1 MTTIKL
7 TAPKLIDPI
16 AALVNEAREDAG
28 AHPVALVAMDIGV
41 TLTGGL
47 AVVETKRTFRNDE
60 KAAIEALL
68 SLPVPVHAAFFG
80 LTANIDGRILK
91 GIAQARE
98 EARETYE
105 EAVSEGKTA
114 VLHEELLRG
123 VHALSVGNLAPG
135 GTIEVTTRWADTLRS
150 AGISCGR
157 LRIPMTVGDVYGI
170 SYLPET
176 DELTH
181 GDGPESVSLRIRHDA
196 GAIRLAT
203 GALRASKD
211 GVLVGEAPANAPVDI
226 EVEAWKPGV
235 LTSKAWDGRDVS
247 LRIEAAGTGEAPV
260 HAAVLVDHSG
270 SMSSRC
276 EGDSGQ
282 YVSKH
287 EAVRNGL
294 RALTEELRETD
305 RVSLWEFDT
314 ICDPVDGGLAASPG
328 AFARAIEKLEPPRGG
343 TEIGEALYQVFSE
356 TDPCDVLL
364 ITDGMSYALDVH
376 HLAQEG
382 RRVFVVLVGE
392 DSLEANVGHLAALT
406 GGDIHFS
413 FGADV
418 DSALHAVL
426 QGLRTKRMT
435 EEQETPAGGEL
446 PESIS
451 AIRGNVRMSAAW
463 SGEPAKAVMERDTL
477 AEGVAAY
484 AASLALP
491 SLSET
496 AASELAVGEGL
507 VTHLTS
513 LVLVD
518 EEGPIQEGLPVT
530 RKVDL
535 PTPRTTANMVAAY
548 GDKMAYA
555 RVSSEKLARRIPYVS
570 EDSILPLRR
579 QPLTEAFYDLAP
591 PSPDMSEAE
600 QAAQCERQPENLH
613 LVTSRIDWK
622 KQGRALGECDLSGLE
637 PAVAA
642 SIRTLAD
649 HKKIREIAAE
659 WGIES
664 IRLALA
670 LVGAWAA
677 SGFGDDSDE
686 DGPTVRY
693 AGRVERRLLKGV
705 KNSDAFIIHFSWF
718 CQGHVI
724 IDYDLPQSLRDQ
736 LTGDSSQTASTD
748 EEANR

>member
-7 TAPKLIDPI
+7 TVPRMIDPI

-60 KAAIEALL
+60 AAAIEALL
-68 SLPVPVHAAFFG
+68 SLPIPVHAAFFG
-80 LTANIDGRILK
+80 LTAKIDGRILK

-135 GTIEVTTRWADTLRS
+135 AMIEVTTRWADTLRS
-150 AGISCGR
+150 AAASCGR

-170 SYLPET
+170 SDLPET

-181 GDGPESVSLRIRHDA
+181 GDGLKSVSLCIRHDA
-196 GAIRLAT
+196 GAIRLAS
-203 GALRASKD
+203 GALRASRD
-211 GVLVGEAPANAPVDI
+211 GVLVGEAPANAPIDI
-226 EVEAWKPGV
+226 EFEEWKPGV
-235 LTSKAWDGRDVS
+235 LKSKAWDGRDVS
-247 LRIEAAGTGEAPV
+247 LHIEPAETGEEPV

-276 EGDSGQ
+276 EGDSGR

-287 EAVRNGL
+287 EAVWNGL

-305 RVSLWEFDT
+305 RISLWEFDNS
-314 ICDPVDGGLAASPG
+314 CNPVDRGLAASPG
-328 AFARAIEKLEPPRGG
+328 EFSQAINKLTPPCGG
-343 TEIGEALYQVFSE
+343 TEIGGAIDRVFAE

-364 ITDGMSYALDVH
+364 ITDGKSYALDVH
-376 HLAQEG
+376 RLAQEG
-382 RRVFVVLVGE
+382 RRIFVVLVGE

-418 DSALHAVL
+418 DTALHAAL
-426 QGLRTKRMT
+426 QGMRTKRMAQ
-435 EEQETPAGGEL
+435 EQGTPAGGRL
-446 PESIS
+446 PESVC

-463 SGEPAKAVMERDTL
+463 SGKPASGAMERDTL
-477 AEGVAAY
+477 SEGVAAY
-484 AASLALP
+484 AANLALP
-491 SLSET
+491 SLSEAT
-496 AASELAVGEGL
+496 ARKLAVGESL

-518 EEGPIQEGLPVT
+518 EEGPLQEGLPVT
-530 RKVDL
+530 RKVNL
-535 PTPRTTANMVAAY
+535 PTPRTAGDVAYDIASPV
-548 GDKMAYA
+548 MF
-555 RVSSEKLARRIPYVS
+555 ARRIPH
-570 EDSILPLRR
+570 ELDSVILPEPPL
-579 QPLTEAFYDLAP
+579 PLTEASYDLAP
-591 PSPDMSEAE
+591 PSPDLPEAE
-600 QAAQCERQPENLH
+600 KEEQCYRQAENLY
-613 LVTSRIDWK
+613 LVTYWIDWK
-622 KQGRALGECDLSGLE
+622 KEDSALAACNLSGLE

-642 SIRTLAD
+642 SIRALAN
-649 HKKIREIAAE
+649 HKDIRETAAE
-659 WGIES
+659 WGIDPV
-664 IRLALA
+664 RLAIA
-670 LVGAWAA
+670 LVAAWTVEHNA
-677 SGFGDDSDE
+677 DWDE
-686 DGPTVRY
+686 STERHAVR
-693 AGRVERRLLKGV
+693 VRRSLLKGV
-705 KNSDAFIIHFSWF
+705 DSDAFGGYFKQF
-718 CQGHVI
+718 DPEG
-724 IDYDLPQSLRDQ
+724 
-736 LTGDSSQTASTD
+736 
-748 EEANR
+748 E

>member
-1 MTTIKL
+1 MHQMRKKMTTIKL
-7 TAPKLIDPI
+7 AVPRLIDPI
-16 AALVNEAREDAG
+16 AALVNKAREEAG
-28 AHPVALVAMDIGV
+28 AHPVALVAMDIGIA
-41 TLTGGL
+41 LTGGL

-60 KAAIEALL
+60 KAPIEALL

-80 LTANIDGRILK
+80 LTAKIDGRILK

-105 EAVSEGKTA
+105 DAVSEGKTA

-135 GTIEVTTRWADTLRS
+135 ATIEVTTRWAGTLRS
-150 AGISCGR
+150 AGACCGR

-170 SYLPET
+170 SDLPET

-181 GDGPESVSLRIRHDA
+181 GDGLKSVSLRIRHDA

-203 GALRASKD
+203 GTLRASKD
-211 GVLVGEAPANAPVDI
+211 GVLSGEAPANAPIDI

-235 LTSKAWDGRDVS
+235 LTGKAWDGRDVS
-247 LRIEAAGTGEAPV
+247 LCIEAAEAGAEPV

-287 EAVRNGL
+287 EAVRRGL

-305 RVSLWEFDT
+305 RISLWEFDNT
-314 ICDPVDGGLAASPG
+314 CNSVNGDLAASPG
-328 AFARAIEKLEPPRGG
+328 AFAQAIEKLAPPRGG
-343 TEIGEALYQVFSE
+343 TEIGGALYQVFSE

-364 ITDGMSYALDVH
+364 ITDGKSYALDVH
-376 HLAQEG
+376 HFAHAG

-418 DSALHAVL
+418 DSALHAAL
-426 QGLRTKRMT
+426 QGMQTKRMT
-435 EEQETPAGGEL
+435 QEQEAPAGEEF
-446 PESIS
+446 PESAH

-463 SGEPAKAVMERDTL
+463 SGEPGKAASQRDTL
-477 AEGVAAY
+477 SEGIAAY

-496 AASELAVGEGL
+496 AASKLAVGEGL

-518 EEGPIQEGLPVT
+518 EDGPVQEGLPVT

-535 PTPRTTANMVAAY
+535 STPRTAGNMVAAY
-548 GDKMAYA
+548 GDKM
-555 RVSSEKLARRIPYVS
+555 VLAERIPPVL
-570 EDSILPLRR
+570 ECRILLPRLEAARDLTPLPSDIPRR
-579 QPLTEAFYDLAP
+579 KNKSSVIARPKTCTSSPTGSTGRKKEAHWP
-591 PSPDMSEAE
+591 
-600 QAAQCERQPENLH
+600 
-613 LVTSRIDWK
+613 
-622 KQGRALGECDLSGLE
+622 RA
-637 PAVAA
+637 
-642 SIRTLAD
+642 T
-649 HKKIREIAAE
+649 
-659 WGIES
+659 
-664 IRLALA
+664 
-670 LVGAWAA
+670 
-677 SGFGDDSDE
+677 
-686 DGPTVRY
+686 
-693 AGRVERRLLKGV
+693 
-705 KNSDAFIIHFSWF
+705 
-718 CQGHVI
+718 
-724 IDYDLPQSLRDQ
+724 
-736 LTGDSSQTASTD
+736 
-748 EEANR
+748 

>member
-7 TAPKLIDPI
+7 TVPRMIDPI

-28 AHPVALVAMDIGV
+28 AHPVALVAMDIGI

-47 AVVETKRTFRNDE
+47 AVVETKRSFRNDE
-60 KAAIEALL
+60 AATIEALL

-80 LTANIDGRILK
+80 LTAKIDGRILK

-135 GTIEVTTRWADTLRS
+135 GMIEVTTRWADTLRS
-150 AGISCGR
+150 AAASCGR

-170 SYLPET
+170 SDLPET

-181 GDGPESVSLRIRHDA
+181 GDGLKSVSLSIRHDA

-203 GALRASKD
+203 GALRASRD
-211 GVLVGEAPANAPVDI
+211 GVLVGEAPANAPIDI
-226 EVEAWKPGV
+226 EFEGWKPGV
-235 LTSKAWDGRDVS
+235 LKSKAWDGRDVS
-247 LRIEAAGTGEAPV
+247 LHIEAAETGEEPV

-270 SMSSRC
+270 SMSSPC
-276 EGDSGQ
+276 EGDSGH

-305 RVSLWEFDT
+305 RISLWEFDNS
-314 ICDPVDGGLAASPG
+314 CNPVDRGLAASPG
-328 AFARAIEKLEPPRGG
+328 EFSQAIEKLTLPCGG
-343 TEIGEALYQVFSE
+343 TEIGGAIDRVFAE

-364 ITDGMSYALDVH
+364 ITDGKSYALDVH
-376 HLAQEG
+376 RLAQEG
-382 RRVFVVLVGE
+382 RRIFVVLVGE

-418 DSALHAVL
+418 DTALHAAL
-426 QGLRTKRMT
+426 QGMRTKRMAQ
-435 EEQETPAGGEL
+435 EQGTPAGGQL
-446 PESIS
+446 PESVC
-451 AIRGNVRMSAAW
+451 AIRGNVRMSVAW
-463 SGEPAKAVMERDTL
+463 SGKPVKAASERDTL
-477 AEGVAAY
+477 SEGVAAY

-491 SLSET
+491 SLSEAT
-496 AASELAVGEGL
+496 ARKLAVGESL

-518 EEGPIQEGLPVT
+518 EEGPLQEGLPVT

-535 PTPRTTANMVAAY
+535 PTPRTAGDVAYDIASPV
-548 GDKMAYA
+548 MF
-555 RVSSEKLARRIPYVS
+555 ARRIPH
-570 EDSILPLRR
+570 ELDSVMLPSPP
-579 QPLTEAFYDLAP
+579 QPLTEASYDLAP
-591 PSPDMSEAE
+591 PSPDIPEEEKEE
-600 QAAQCERQPENLH
+600 QCYRQAENLY
-613 LVTSRIDWK
+613 LVTYWIDWK
-622 KQGRALGECDLSGLE
+622 KEGSALAACNLNGLE

-642 SIRTLAD
+642 SIRALAN
-649 HKKIREIAAE
+649 HKGILETAAK
-659 WGIES
+659 WGIDPVG
-664 IRLALA
+664 LAIA
-670 LVGAWAA
+670 LVAAWVAEHNA
-677 SGFGDDSDE
+677 DWDE
-686 DGPTVRY
+686 STERHANRVR
-693 AGRVERRLLKGV
+693 RSLLKGV
-705 KNSDAFIIHFSWF
+705 DSDAFGAYFGQF
-718 CQGHVI
+718 DPEMG
-724 IDYDLPQSLRDQ
+724 
-736 LTGDSSQTASTD
+736 
-748 EEANR
+748 

>member
-1 MTTIKL
+1 MTTVKL
-7 TAPKLIDPI
+7 TAPKMIDPI
-16 AALVNEAREDAG
+16 AALVGRAREDAG
-28 AHPVALVAMDIGV
+28 AHPASLVAMDVGI

-47 AVVETKRTFRNDE
+47 AVVETKRFFRNDE
-60 KAAIEALL
+60 AAAIEALL

-80 LTANIDGRILK
+80 LTAKIDDRILK

-135 GTIEVTTRWADTLRS
+135 KIIEVTTCWADTLRN
-150 AGISCGR
+150 AGTSCGR
-157 LRIPMTVGDVYGI
+157 LRIPITVGDVYGI

-181 GDGPESVSLRIRHDA
+181 GDTLKSVSLRICHDA
-196 GAIRLAT
+196 GGVRLAT
-203 GALRASKD
+203 GALRASQD
-211 GVLVGEAPANAPVDI
+211 GTLVGEAPANAPIDI

-247 LRIEAAGTGEAPV
+247 LHIDEAEAGEAPV

-270 SMSSRC
+270 SMEEEC
-276 EGDSGQ
+276 EGDSE
-282 YVSKH
+282 YNISKH
-287 EAVRNGL
+287 EAVQNGL
-294 RALTEELRETD
+294 RALTAKLQEKD
-305 RVSLWEFDT
+305 RISLCEFDNT
-314 ICDPVDGGLAASPG
+314 CNPVDGGLAASPG
-328 AFARAIEKLEPPRGG
+328 EFEQAIEKLTPPYGG
-343 TEIGEALYQVFSE
+343 TEIGGAIDRVFSE
-356 TDPCDVLL
+356 TDPCDLLL

-376 HLAQEG
+376 RLAQEG

-418 DSALHAVL
+418 DSALKAAL
-426 QGLRTKRMT
+426 QGMRTKRMT
-435 EEQETPAGGEL
+435 KEQAAPAGEGL
-446 PESIS
+446 PESAH

-463 SGEPAKAVMERDTL
+463 SGEPVKAVSERDTL
-477 AEGVAAY
+477 VEGVAAY

-496 AASELAVGEGL
+496 AARKLAVGESL

-518 EEGPIQEGLPVT
+518 EEGPLQEGLPVT

-535 PTPRTTANMVAAY
+535 PTPGTAAGMPSYSYSIKPPSEQYV
-548 GDKMAYA
+548 MEE
-555 RVSSEKLARRIPYVS
+555 RVLYRPTMPSPRRIVP
-570 EDSILPLRR
+570 R
-579 QPLTEAFYDLAP
+579 PLTEVVYDLSP
-591 PSPDMSEAE
+591 PSSDMPEAE
-600 QAAQCERQPENLH
+600 KEEHRDRQVQNLY
-613 LVTSRIDWK
+613 LITYRIDWVK
-622 KQGRALGECDLSGLE
+622 EGSALAACNLDGLK

-642 SIRTLAD
+642 SIRALAD
-649 HKKIREIAAE
+649 HKDILETAAK
-659 WGIES
+659 WGINP
-664 IRLALA
+664 IGLAIA
-670 LVGAWAA
+670 LVAAWAVEYN
-677 SGFGDDSDE
+677 SDWDQSAE
-686 DGPTVRY
+686 RHADRVR
-693 AGRVERRLLKGV
+693 RRLLKGV
-705 KNSDAFIIHFSWF
+705 DSDAFSAYIKLF
-718 CQGHVI
+718 
-724 IDYDLPQSLRDQ
+724 DPETER
-736 LTGDSSQTASTD
+736 GDGLGDDSV
-748 EEANR
+748 

>member
-1 MTTIKL
+1 MTTI
-7 TAPKLIDPI
+7 APKLIDPI
-16 AALVNEAREDAG
+16 AALVNETRDNAG
-28 AHPVALVAMDIGV
+28 AHPVALGAMDIGI

-60 KAAIEALL
+60 KTAIEALL

-80 LTANIDGRILK
+80 LTAKIDGRILK
-91 GIAQARE
+91 SIAQTRE

-150 AGISCGR
+150 AAASCGR

-170 SYLPET
+170 SDLSET

-181 GDGPESVSLRIRHDA
+181 GDGLKSVSLRIRHDA

-203 GALRASKD
+203 GALSASKD
-211 GVLVGEAPANAPVDI
+211 GILSGEAPANAPIDI

-235 LTSKAWDGRDVS
+235 LTGKAWDGRDVS
-247 LRIEAAGTGEAPV
+247 LRIEAAETGAEPV

-276 EGDSGQ
+276 EGDSGHH
-282 YVSKH
+282 VSKH
-287 EAVRNGL
+287 EAVRRGL
-294 RALTEELRETD
+294 HALTEELRETD
-305 RVSLWEFDT
+305 RISLWEFDNT
-314 ICDPVDGGLAASPG
+314 CNPVGGGLAASPG
-328 AFARAIEKLEPPRGG
+328 AFAKAIEKLTPPSGG
-343 TEIGEALYQVFSE
+343 TEIGGALYQVFSE

-364 ITDGMSYALDVH
+364 ITDGKSYALDVH
-376 HLAQEG
+376 DLAHAG

-418 DSALHAVL
+418 DSALQAVL
-426 QGLRTKRMT
+426 QGMRTKRMT
-435 EEQETPAGGEL
+435 REQGIPAGGQL
-446 PESIS
+446 PES
-451 AIRGNVRMSAAW
+451 AHVIRGNVRMSAAW
-463 SGEPAKAVMERDTL
+463 SGEPGKAVPERDTL
-477 AEGVAAY
+477 SEGIAAY

-496 AASELAVGEGL
+496 TAGKLAVGEGL

-518 EEGPIQEGLPVT
+518 EEGPVQEGLPVT

-535 PTPRTTANMVAAY
+535 PTPRTAGDVAAADR
-548 GDKMAYA
+548 DKMLFA
-555 RVSSEKLARRIPYVS
+555 RSISPVL
-570 EDSILPLRR
+570 EDSILPPRP
-579 QPLTEAFYDLAP
+579 QPLTEASYDLAP
-591 PSPDMSEAE
+591 PSSDMSEAE

-642 SIRTLAD
+642 SIRALAD
-649 HKKIREIAAE
+649 HEDIREAAAE

-670 LVGAWAA
+670 LVAAWAA

-686 DGPTVRY
+686 DQPTARY
-693 AGRVERRLLKGV
+693 AGRVQRRLLKGV
-705 KNSDAFIIHFSWF
+705 KNSAAFIIHFSWF
-718 CQGHVI
+718 CRGHVI
-724 IDYDLPQSLRDQ
+724 IDYVLPQSLRDRI
-736 LTGDSSQTASTD
+736 TGD

>member
-1 MTTIKL
+1 MTIGL
-7 TAPKLIDPI
+7 TAQRMIDPI
-16 AALVNEAREDAG
+16 AALVNEARENAG

-47 AVVETKRTFRNDE
+47 AVVETKRSFRNDE

-80 LTANIDGRILK
+80 LTAKIDGRILK

-150 AGISCGR
+150 AAASCGR

-170 SYLPET
+170 APLPET

-181 GDGPESVSLRIRHDA
+181 GKGLKNVSLRIRHDA

-203 GALRASKD
+203 GALRASRD
-211 GVLVGEAPANAPVDI
+211 GVLAGEAPANAPIDI
-226 EVEAWKPGV
+226 EVEGWKPGA
-235 LTSKAWDGRDVS
+235 LKSKAWDGRDVS
-247 LRIEAAGTGEAPV
+247 LDIEAAEAGGEPV

-276 EGDSGQ
+276 EGDSGHR
-282 YVSKH
+282 VSKH

-305 RVSLWEFDT
+305 RLSLWEFDHT
-314 ICDPVDGGLAASPG
+314 CDPVDGSLAASPG
-328 AFARAIEKLEPPRGG
+328 AFAKAIEKLTPPCGG
-343 TEIGEALYQVFSE
+343 TEIGGAIDHVFAK

-364 ITDGMSYALDVH
+364 ITDGKSYALDVH
-376 HLAQEG
+376 RLAQEG

-418 DSALHAVL
+418 DSALHAAL
-426 QGLRTKRMT
+426 QGMRTKRMT
-435 EEQETPAGGEL
+435 QEQETPAGGEL
-446 PESIS
+446 PESVC

-463 SGEPAKAVMERDTL
+463 SGEPAKAAPERDTL
-477 AEGVAAY
+477 SEGVAAY

-491 SLSET
+491 SLSE
-496 AASELAVGEGL
+496 AAARKLAVGESL

-518 EEGPIQEGLPVT
+518 EEGPVQEGLPVT

-535 PTPRTTANMVAAY
+535 PTPRTAKGMAAY
-548 GDKMAYA
+548 GDMVAYA
-555 RVSSEKLARRIPYVS
+555 PDPSVQF
-570 EDSILPLRR
+570 LRR
-579 QPLTEAFYDLAP
+579 TLHELDSVMLPEPPQPLTEASYDLAP
-591 PSPDMSEAE
+591 PSPDIPEEEKEE
-600 QAAQCERQPENLH
+600 QCYRQAENLY
-613 LVTSRIDWK
+613 LVTWWIDWK
-622 KQGRALGECDLSGLE
+622 KEGSALAACNLNGLE

-642 SIRTLAD
+642 SIRALAD
-649 HKKIREIAAE
+649 HKDIRETAAE
-659 WGIES
+659 WGIDPV
-664 IRLALA
+664 RLAIA
-670 LVGAWAA
+670 LVAAWTVEHNA
-677 SGFGDDSDE
+677 DWDE
-686 DGPTVRY
+686 STERH
-693 AGRVERRLLKGV
+693 AGRVRRSLLKGV
-705 KNSDAFIIHFSWF
+705 DSDAFGGYFRRF
-718 CQGHVI
+718 DPEG
-724 IDYDLPQSLRDQ
+724 
-736 LTGDSSQTASTD
+736 G
-748 EEANR
+748 

>member
-1 MTTIKL
+1 MRKKMTTVKL
-7 TAPKLIDPI
+7 AAPKLIDPI
-16 AALVNEAREDAG
+16 AALVNEARDSAG
-28 AHPVALVAMDIGV
+28 AHPAALVAMDIGV

-60 KAAIEALL
+60 KTPIEALL

-80 LTANIDGRILK
+80 LTAKIDGRILK

-105 EAVSEGKTA
+105 DAVSEGKTA

-135 GTIEVTTRWADTLRS
+135 AMIEVTTRWTDTLRS
-150 AGISCGR
+150 ATASCGR
-157 LRIPMTVGDVYGI
+157 LRIPMTAGDVYGI
-170 SYLPET
+170 SDLAET

-181 GDGPESVSLRIRHDA
+181 GEGLKSVSLRIRHDA
-196 GAIRLAT
+196 GGVRLAT

-211 GVLVGEAPANAPVDI
+211 GVLSGEAPANAPVDI

-235 LTSKAWDGRDVS
+235 LKGKAWDGRDVS
-247 LRIEAAGTGEAPV
+247 LRIEAAETGAEPV

-270 SMSSRC
+270 SMSSEC

-287 EAVRNGL
+287 EAVRRGL
-294 RALTEELRETD
+294 RALAEELRETD
-305 RVSLWEFDT
+305 RIRLWEFDNT
-314 ICDPVDGGLAASPG
+314 CNPVDGGLAASPG
-328 AFARAIEKLEPPRGG
+328 AFAQAIEKLTPPSGG

-376 HLAQEG
+376 DLAQEG

-426 QGLRTKRMT
+426 QGMRTRRMT
-435 EEQETPAGGEL
+435 REQETPAGGEL
-446 PESIS
+446 PESAH

-463 SGEPAKAVMERDTL
+463 SGESVVAASQRDTL
-477 AEGVAAY
+477 SEGIAAY

-496 AASELAVGEGL
+496 AAGKLAVGESL

-518 EEGPIQEGLPVT
+518 EEGPVQEGLPVT
-530 RKVDL
+530 RKIDL
-535 PTPRTTANMVAAY
+535 PTPRTAGDMVAKY
-548 GDKMAYA
+548 GDKMVYTRA
-555 RVSSEKLARRIPYVS
+555 SSEALARRIPLIL
-570 EDSILPLRR
+570 EDSAMLPEPLP
-579 QPLTEAFYDLAP
+579 PLTEASYDLAP

-600 QAAQCERQPENLH
+600 QDEQRKRQPENLH
-613 LVTSRIDWK
+613 LVTSRIDWQ

-642 SIRTLAD
+642 SIQALAN
-649 HKKIREIAAE
+649 HEEIREVAAE

-670 LVGAWAA
+670 LVAAWVAN
-677 SGFGDDSDE
+677 GFGDDSDE
-686 DGPTVRY
+686 DQPTARY
-693 AGRVERRLLKGV
+693 AGRVQRRLLKGV

-718 CQGHVI
+718 CAGHVI
-724 IDYDLPQSLRDQ
+724 IDYVPPQSLRDRT
-736 LTGDSSQTASTD
+736 TGDSPS
-748 EEANR
+748 

>member
-1 MTTIKL
+1 MTIGL
-7 TAPKLIDPI
+7 TAPRMIDPI

-28 AHPVALVAMDIGV
+28 AHPVALVAMDIGI

-47 AVVETKRTFRNDE
+47 AVVETKRSFRNDE
-60 KAAIEALL
+60 AATIEALL

-80 LTANIDGRILK
+80 LTAKIDGRILK

-135 GTIEVTTRWADTLRS
+135 GMIEVTTRWADTLRS
-150 AGISCGR
+150 AAASCGR

-170 SYLPET
+170 SNLPET

-181 GDGPESVSLRIRHDA
+181 GNGLKSVSLSIRHDA

-203 GALRASKD
+203 GALRASRD
-211 GVLVGEAPANAPVDI
+211 GVLVGEAPANAPIDI
-226 EVEAWKPGV
+226 EFEEWKPGV
-235 LTSKAWDGRDVS
+235 LKSKAWDGRDVS
-247 LRIEAAGTGEAPV
+247 LHIEAAEAGEEPV

-276 EGDSGQ
+276 EGDSGR

-305 RVSLWEFDT
+305 RISLWEFDNT
-314 ICDPVDGGLAASPG
+314 CNPVDRGLAASPG
-328 AFARAIEKLEPPRGG
+328 EFAQAINKLTPPCGG
-343 TEIGEALYQVFSE
+343 TEIGGAIDRVFAE
-356 TDPCDVLL
+356 TDPGDVLL
-364 ITDGMSYALDVH
+364 ITDGKSYALDVH
-376 HLAQEG
+376 RLAQEG
-382 RRVFVVLVGE
+382 RRIFVVLVGE

-418 DSALHAVL
+418 DTALHAAL
-426 QGLRTKRMT
+426 QGMRTKRMAQ
-435 EEQETPAGGEL
+435 EQGTPAGGQL
-446 PESIS
+446 PESVC

-463 SGEPAKAVMERDTL
+463 SGKPTSGAMERDTL
-477 AEGVAAY
+477 SEGVAAY
-484 AASLALP
+484 AANLALP
-491 SLSET
+491 SLSEAT
-496 AASELAVGEGL
+496 ARKLAVGESL

-518 EEGPIQEGLPVT
+518 EEGPLQEGLPVT

-535 PTPRTTANMVAAY
+535 PTPRTAGDVAYDIASPV
-548 GDKMAYA
+548 MF
-555 RVSSEKLARRIPYVS
+555 ARRIPH
-570 EDSILPLRR
+570 ELDSVMLPEPP
-579 QPLTEAFYDLAP
+579 QPLTEASYDLAP
-591 PSPDMSEAE
+591 PSPDLPEAE
-600 QAAQCERQPENLH
+600 KEEQCYRQAENLY
-613 LVTSRIDWK
+613 LVTYWIDWK
-622 KQGRALGECDLSGLE
+622 KEDSALAACNLNGLE

-642 SIRTLAD
+642 SIR
-649 HKKIREIAAE
+649 
-659 WGIES
+659 
-664 IRLALA
+664 ALA
-670 LVGAWAA
+670 NHKGHPGDRCGMGNRSCPAGHCPRCSMDRGAQR
-677 SGFGDDSDE
+677 GLG
-686 DGPTVRY
+686 
-693 AGRVERRLLKGV
+693 
-705 KNSDAFIIHFSWF
+705 
-718 CQGHVI
+718 
-724 IDYDLPQSLRDQ
+724 
-736 LTGDSSQTASTD
+736 
-748 EEANR
+748 

>member
-7 TAPKLIDPI
+7 TVPRMIDPI

-28 AHPVALVAMDIGV
+28 AHPVALVAMDIGI

-47 AVVETKRTFRNDE
+47 AVVETKRSFRNDE
-60 KAAIEALL
+60 AAAIEALL

-80 LTANIDGRILK
+80 LTAKIDGRILK

-135 GTIEVTTRWADTLRS
+135 AMIEVTTRWADTLRS
-150 AGISCGR
+150 AAASCGR

-170 SYLPET
+170 SDLPET

-181 GDGPESVSLRIRHDA
+181 GDGLKSVSLSIRHDA
-196 GAIRLAT
+196 GAIRLAS
-203 GALRASKD
+203 GALRASRD
-211 GVLVGEAPANAPVDI
+211 GVLVGEAPANAPIDI
-226 EVEAWKPGV
+226 EFEGWKPGV
-235 LTSKAWDGRDVS
+235 LKSKAWGGRGVS
-247 LRIEAAGTGEAPV
+247 LHIEAAETGEEPV

-276 EGDSGQ
+276 EGDSGR

-305 RVSLWEFDT
+305 RISLWEFDNS
-314 ICDPVDGGLAASPG
+314 CDPVDRGLAASPG
-328 AFARAIEKLEPPRGG
+328 AFSQAIEKLTPPCGG
-343 TEIGEALYQVFSE
+343 TEIGGAIDHVFSE
-356 TDPCDVLL
+356 TDPGDVLL
-364 ITDGMSYALDVH
+364 ITDGKSYALDVH
-376 HLAQEG
+376 RLAQEG

-418 DSALHAVL
+418 DSALHAAL
-426 QGLRTKRMT
+426 QGMRTERMAQ
-435 EEQETPAGGEL
+435 EQETPAGGDL
-446 PESIS
+446 PESVC

-463 SGEPAKAVMERDTL
+463 SGKPASGAMERDTL
-477 AEGVAAY
+477 SEGVAAY

-491 SLSET
+491 SLSEAT
-496 AASELAVGEGL
+496 ARKLAVGEGL

-518 EEGPIQEGLPVT
+518 EEGPLQEGLPVT

-535 PTPRTTANMVAAY
+535 PTPRTAKGMAAY
-548 GDKMAYA
+548 GDMVAYA
-555 RVSSEKLARRIPYVS
+555 PDPSVQFLRRTLH
-570 EDSILPLRR
+570 ELDSVILPEPPL
-579 QPLTEAFYDLAP
+579 PLTEASYDLAP
-591 PSPDMSEAE
+591 PSPDIPEAE
-600 QAAQCERQPENLH
+600 KEEQCYRQAENLY
-613 LVTSRIDWK
+613 LVTYWIDWK
-622 KQGRALGECDLSGLE
+622 KEDSALAACNLSGLE

-642 SIRTLAD
+642 SIRALAD
-649 HKKIREIAAE
+649 HKDILETAAE
-659 WGIES
+659 WGIDPV
-664 IRLALA
+664 RLAIA
-670 LVGAWAA
+670 LVAAWTVEHNA
-677 SGFGDDSDE
+677 DWDE
-686 DGPTVRY
+686 STERH
-693 AGRVERRLLKGV
+693 AGRVRRSLLKGV
-705 KNSDAFIIHFSWF
+705 DSDAFGGYFKQF
-718 CQGHVI
+718 DPEG
-724 IDYDLPQSLRDQ
+724 
-736 LTGDSSQTASTD
+736 
-748 EEANR
+748 E

>member
-1 MTTIKL
+1 M
-7 TAPKLIDPI
+7 IDPI

-47 AVVETKRTFRNDE
+47 AVVETKRSFRNDE
-60 KAAIEALL
+60 AATIEALL

-80 LTANIDGRILK
+80 LTAKIDGRILK

-135 GTIEVTTRWADTLRS
+135 GMIEVTTRWADTLRS
-150 AGISCGR
+150 AAASCGR

-170 SYLPET
+170 SNLPET

-181 GDGPESVSLRIRHDA
+181 GNGLKSVSLSIRHDA

-203 GALRASKD
+203 GALRASRD
-211 GVLVGEAPANAPVDI
+211 GVLVGEAPANAPIDI
-226 EVEAWKPGV
+226 EFEEWKPGV
-235 LTSKAWDGRDVS
+235 LKSKAWDGRDVS
-247 LRIEAAGTGEAPV
+247 LHIEAAEAGEEPV

-276 EGDSGQ
+276 EGDSGR

-305 RVSLWEFDT
+305 RISLWEFDNS
-314 ICDPVDGGLAASPG
+314 CNPVDRGLAASPG
-328 AFARAIEKLEPPRGG
+328 EFSQAINKLTPPCGG
-343 TEIGEALYQVFSE
+343 TEIGGAIDHVFAE
-356 TDPCDVLL
+356 TDPGDVLL
-364 ITDGMSYALDVH
+364 ITDGKSYALDVH
-376 HLAQEG
+376 RLAQEG
-382 RRVFVVLVGE
+382 RRIFVVLVGE

-426 QGLRTKRMT
+426 KGLRTKRMT
-435 EEQETPAGGEL
+435 QEQETPAGGQL
-446 PESIS
+446 PESVCT
-451 AIRGNVRMSAAW
+451 IRGNVRMSAAW
-463 SGEPAKAVMERDTL
+463 SGKPASGAMERDTL
-477 AEGVAAY
+477 SEGVAAY
-484 AASLALP
+484 AANLALP

-496 AASELAVGEGL
+496 TARKLAVGESL

-518 EEGPIQEGLPVT
+518 EEGPLQEGLPVT

-535 PTPRTTANMVAAY
+535 PTPRTAGDVAYDIASPV
-548 GDKMAYA
+548 MF
-555 RVSSEKLARRIPYVS
+555 ARRIPH
-570 EDSILPLRR
+570 ELDSVMLPEPP
-579 QPLTEAFYDLAP
+579 QPLTEASYDLAP
-591 PSPDMSEAE
+591 PSPDLPEVEKEE
-600 QAAQCERQPENLH
+600 QCYRQAENLY
-613 LVTSRIDWK
+613 LVTYWIDWK
-622 KQGRALGECDLSGLE
+622 KEGSALAACNLNGLE

-642 SIRTLAD
+642 SIRALAD
-649 HKKIREIAAE
+649 HKDIRETAAE
-659 WGIES
+659 WGIDPV
-664 IRLALA
+664 RLAIA
-670 LVGAWAA
+670 LVAAWTVEHNADWDESTERHA
-677 SGFGDDSDE
+677 SR
-686 DGPTVRY
+686 VR
-693 AGRVERRLLKGV
+693 RSLLKGV
-705 KNSDAFIIHFSWF
+705 DSDAFGGYFKQF
-718 CQGHVI
+718 DPEG
-724 IDYDLPQSLRDQ
+724 
-736 LTGDSSQTASTD
+736 
-748 EEANR
+748 E